1 MGEFAVT
8 AHCRTGYY
16 GFLDYA
22 AANWWKH
29 ARHIECS
36 NDTTILAALAKL
48 ADALNPCDQTATG
61 DTAAI
66 RTQIHQ
72 IPGDGRDFEDAFP
85 IEFRVKRIRACLE
98 PLLAQVG
105 TEPTADLEE
114 VSHLYGHV
122 TYKCSKPWCCF
133 FHAGFETAPARDQ
146 HVRQHER
153 PFKCGADGC
162 LSSQVGFA
170 KESELARHNA
180 RVHSD
185 AISVHFPS
193 GVARGN
199 IFKAALEGKLELL
212 QEHVAG
218 GASVNATQKDGLT
231 PLFLA
236 ARAGH
241 YQVCRWLLE
250 HGAEVDA
257 KCTRNKITALWAAM
271 VNDDL
276 EVACLLIVDHGADT
290 HVRSSTAASMFGLLS
305 HHHCPRIRERFPLEF
320 FFTRKNDIGGTSPG
334 VPNGQQP
341 TTKSNRPFPDYQTQL
356 MILEQQKEKR
366 LALERQARGYQMQRL
381 LLEQQNEK
389 RLEMGSWERDLSA
402 AYRGEGWQGYQAPP
416 MVLEQQRRERLAME
430 RREQDYQMQR
440 LLLEKQ
446 NEKLLARERLEQELD
461 TLTMAPLEQ
470 NPSTTYTNQALREY
484 EMQRA
489 LWEQQKRLEM
499 VPKLEEEDDLTY
511 PAEGNQALQE
521 YEAQLLLREQQKQ
534 KRLEMASKLEE
545 QDDFTHTAESNQA
558 LQDYEMQLALWEQQ
572 QKIRRAMEGLER
584 ELSTPM
590 MAPQDRDPSTTRSGP
605 RLQDHQR
612 QLMLLEQENKKRL
625 EMGRKLEEP
634 NLNTTTH
641 TGGQPV
647 PDYQTQLLLLEQQQN
662 QRLAMARQE
671 QEQEQE
677 QEPSTTTRSNDPVHD
692 YQIQLILKEQ
702 QNKKRLERAIKE
714 QEDKLR
720 LQQWLELQNRE
731 RLAME
736 GQLEERDASTTH
748 ALHDVSESGTTHSMS
763 AAFDPTKVKSE
774 MENGLPSMFYHGR
787 PYYSAQRSGRFEGK
801 ATSSGQ
807 DPTLIPPPSTLADL
821 ARKLS

>member
-72 IPGDGRDFEDAFP
+72 IPGDGRDFENAFP

-257 KCTRNKITALWAAM
+257 KCTRNKITALWAAV

-290 HVRSSTAASMFGLLS
+290 HVRSSTGASMFGLLNYHS
-305 HHHCPRIRERFPLEF
+305 CTRIRERFPLEF
-320 FFTRKNDIGGTSPG
+320 WYPGKKELSGTSPG
-334 VPNGQQP
+334 VPIEQQP
-341 TTKSNRPFPDYQTQL
+341 TAGSNRAFPDYQTQL
-356 MILEQQKEKR
+356 MILEQERKNR
-366 LALERQARGYQMQRL
+366 LAIERHEIRLAMERHERGKQMQRL
-381 LLEQQNEK
+381 LLEQQKEK
-389 RLEMGSWERDLSA
+389 RLESERWEQELSVIN
-402 AYRGEGWQGYQAPP
+402 RGQRLQGYQTPETI
-416 MVLEQQRRERLAME
+416 LEQQRTERLAMA
-430 RREQDYQMQR
+430 RQEQNYQLQR
-440 LLLEKQ
+440 LFLEQQK
-446 NEKLLARERLEQELD
+446 EERLARERRQQNLNALARVSQEQKLR
-461 TLTMAPLEQ
+461 
-470 NPSTTYTNQALREY
+470 TTHS
-484 EMQRA
+484 
-489 LWEQQKRLEM
+489 
-499 VPKLEEEDDLTY
+499 
-511 PAEGNQALQE
+511 NQALQE
-521 YEAQLLLREQQKQ
+521 YETQLALWEQQKQ
-534 KRLEMASKLEE
+534 KRRATAPEPEE
-545 QDDFTHTAESNQA
+545 HYDLTHTPESNQA
-558 LQDYEMQLALWEQQ
+558 LQDYETQLALWEQQ
-572 QKIRRAMEGLER
+572 QKKRRAMEGRER
-584 ELSTPM
+584 ELSTTTM
-590 MAPQDRDPSTTRSGP
+590 TPQDQDPSTTRSGP
-605 RLQDHQR
+605 RLQDHQT
-612 QLMLLEQENKKRL
+612 QLMLLEQQNKKRL
-625 EMGRKLEEP
+625 EMGRQLEEQNNP
-634 NLNTTTH
+634 STTH
-641 TGGQPV
+641 TSQRL
-647 PDYQTQLLLLEQQQN
+647 PDYQMQLLLLEQQHKE
-662 QRLAMARQE
+662 RLKMAHQE
-671 QEQEQE
+671 QEQAS
-677 QEPSTTTRSNDPVHD
+677 STTTQSSDPVHD
-692 YQIQLILKEQ
+692 YHMQLVQ

-714 QEDKLR
+714 QEDELR

-731 RLAME
+731 RLVME
-736 GQLEERDASTTH
+736 GQLEERDASTT
-748 ALHDVSESGTTHSMS
+748 G
-763 AAFDPTKVKSE
+763 
-774 MENGLPSMFYHGR
+774 
-787 PYYSAQRSGRFEGK
+787 
-801 ATSSGQ
+801 SSNPLQ
-807 DPTLIPPPSTLADL
+807 DE
-821 ARKLS
+821 